1 VTDEPVPV
9 TAPRVVSLYNPAN
22 VLTLVRIVLVP
33 VFLAMV
39 VISDMSST
47 GWRIASCLAFCVASA
62 TDFVDGWIAR
72 RFQLVTPFGKVADP
86 IADKAL
92 TGTALVL
99 LSAYDRL
106 PWWVTAVILV
116 REWGVTALRFW
127 VIRYGIIPASRGGK
141 VKTALQI
148 AAIAWYLWPVP
159 NPYDVVGPWLMGAAV
174 AVTLITGVDYDIQ
187 ALRLGRAPHPH
198 PRP

>member
-1 VTDEPVPV
+1 MTDEPVPV

-159 NPYDVVGPWLMGAAV
+159 APFDQVGPWLMVAALI
-174 AVTLITGVDYDIQ
+174 VTVITGVDYVRQ
-187 ALRLGRAPHPH
+187 ALRLRRDATAAL
-198 PRP
+198 

>member
-174 AVTLITGVDYDIQ
+174 AVTLITGVDYVIQ
-187 ALRLGRAPHPH
+187 ALRLRRAPHP
-198 PRP
+198 RP